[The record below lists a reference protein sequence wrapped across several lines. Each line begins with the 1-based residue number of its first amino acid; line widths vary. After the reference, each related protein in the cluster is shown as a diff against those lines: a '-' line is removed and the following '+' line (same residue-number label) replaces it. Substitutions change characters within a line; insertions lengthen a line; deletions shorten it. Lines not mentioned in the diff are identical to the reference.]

1 MKETNMPEI
10 CQYILDKVLD
20 NIKEIIGKK
29 KFKIL
34 KYWLKQIINSQM
46 ILLLKRLWYW
56 LRLL

>member
-20 NIKEIIGKK
+20 NINEIIGKK

-34 KYWLKQIINSQM
+34 KY
-46 ILLLKRLWYW
+46 
-56 LRLL
+56 